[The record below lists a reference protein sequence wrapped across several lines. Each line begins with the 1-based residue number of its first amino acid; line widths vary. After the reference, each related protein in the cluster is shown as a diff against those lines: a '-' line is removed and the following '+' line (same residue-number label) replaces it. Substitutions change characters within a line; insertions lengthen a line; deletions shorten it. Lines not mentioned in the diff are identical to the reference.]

1 MRQLLQL
8 AYPLESE
15 EEVEGQSQAHHS
27 QHRDCSG
34 GSIDLGEET
43 HDKTG
48 QGTKTVVK
56 VVDTLDTTP

>member
-27 QHRDCSG
+27 HHRDCSG
-34 GSIDLGEET
+34 GSVSWA
-43 HDKTG
+43 KRPM
-48 QGTKTVVK
+48 TKLARGLK
-56 VVDTLDTTP
+56 PWSKW